1 MSSLAIII
9 IVVLSATLI
18 YVWAK
23 CQSLQKEVH
32 SKENKENE
40 LKKLA
45 LVLQNINA
53 YFLLIDKDFV
63 VCDTNYYSLNRL
75 PVQVGGF
82 FIVSASSAWV
92 PALSQMKV
100 GLQPRR
106 ATSAMRGAGSGPK
119 SSWAKVRCIF
129 SPPLGVN

>member
-9 IVVLSATLI
+9 IIVLSATLI

-53 YFLLIDKDFV
+53 YFLLIDKDFQSFALP
-63 VCDTNYYSLNRL
+63 TELWHLSRL
-75 PVQVGGF
+75 RVQ
-82 FIVSASSAWV
+82 
-92 PALSQMKV
+92 
-100 GLQPRR
+100 R
-106 ATSAMRGAGSGPK
+106 
-119 SSWAKVRCIF
+119 
-129 SPPLGVN
+129 